1 MRVYNMCMINTRVI
15 LYRLKKAREER
26 GLRQDEMA
34 RCLDIDRT
42 TYLRKEK
49 GQIPISTEEWLIIS
63 EVLDKDPTHFFIDID
78 MSLEESPTELQE
90 HLISKLYRALDEEE
104 RRDFLFT
111 IRLILKGVENKE
123 VSETLDNLIK
133 S

>member
-1 MRVYNMCMINTRVI
+1 MCMINTRVI
-15 LYRLKKAREER
+15 LYRLKMAREER

-34 RCLDIDRT
+34 QCLNIDRT

-49 GQIPISTEEWLIIS
+49 GQIPISTDEWLIIS
-63 EVLDKDPTHFFIDID
+63 EVLDTDPTHFFIDSE
-78 MSLEESPTELQE
+78 MSIEESPTELQE
-90 HLISKLYRALDEEE
+90 HLIAKLYRALDEDD

-111 IRLILKGVENKE
+111 IRLILKGVKNKE

-133 S
+133 P

>member
-1 MRVYNMCMINTRVI
+1 MCMINTRVI
-15 LYRLKKAREER
+15 LYRLKVAREER

-34 RCLDIDRT
+34 QCLHIDRT

-49 GQIPISTEEWLIIS
+49 GQIPISTDEWLIIS
-63 EVLDKDPTHFFIDID
+63 EVLDKDPTHFFIDSE

-90 HLISKLYRALDEEE
+90 HLIAKLYRELDEDD

-111 IRLILKGVENKE
+111 IRLILKGIENKE

>member
-1 MRVYNMCMINTRVI
+1 MCMINTRII
-15 LYRLKKAREER
+15 LYRLKKAREDS

-34 RCLDIDRT
+34 RSLDIDRT

-63 EVLDKDPTHFFIDID
+63 EILDKDPTHFFIDTD

>member
-1 MRVYNMCMINTRVI
+1 MCMINTRVI
-15 LYRLKKAREER
+15 LYRLKRSREER

-63 EVLDKDPTHFFIDID
+63 EVLDKDPTHFFIDSD
-78 MSLEESPTELQE
+78 MTLDESPTELQE
-90 HLISKLYRALDEEE
+90 HLIAKLYRALSEED

-111 IRLILKGVENKE
+111 IRLILKGVESKE
-123 VSETLDNLIK
+123 VSEALDNLIK
-133 S
+133 P

>member
-1 MRVYNMCMINTRVI
+1 MINTRVI
-15 LYRLKKAREER
+15 LYRLKKAREEH

>member
-1 MRVYNMCMINTRVI
+1 MINTRII
-15 LYRLKKAREER
+15 LFRLKSAREER

-34 RCLDIDRT
+34 RSLGIDRT

-49 GQIPISTEEWLIIS
+49 GHIPISTEEWLIIS
-63 EVLDKDPTHFFIDID
+63 ELLDKDPTYFFIDTD
-78 MSLEESPTELQE
+78 MTLEESPTELQE

-111 IRLILKGVENKE
+111 IRLILKGVENKD
-123 VSETLDNLIK
+123 VSEALDNLIK
-133 S
+133 A

>member
-1 MRVYNMCMINTRVI
+1 MINTRII
-15 LYRLKKAREER
+15 LLRLKKAREER

-34 RCLDIDRT
+34 RCLDIERT

-49 GQIPISTEEWLIIS
+49 GQIPISTDEWLVIS
-63 EVLDKDPTHFFIDID
+63 EVLDKDPVHFFIDSD
-78 MSLEESPTELQE
+78 MNLEESPTELQE
-90 HLISKLYRALDEEE
+90 HLIAKLYRALNEED

-111 IRLILKGVENKE
+111 IRLILKGIENKE

>member
-1 MRVYNMCMINTRVI
+1 MINTRVI
-15 LYRLKKAREER
+15 LYRLKMAREER

-34 RCLDIDRT
+34 QCLDIDRT

-49 GQIPISTEEWLIIS
+49 GQIPISTDEWLIIS
-63 EVLDKDPTHFFIDID
+63 EILDKDPTHFFIDSE

-90 HLISKLYRALDEEE
+90 HLIAKLYRALDEDD

>member
-1 MRVYNMCMINTRVI
+1 MCMINTRVI

-49 GQIPISTEEWLIIS
+49 GQIPISTEEWLVIS
-63 EVLDKDPTHFFIDID
+63 EVLDKDPTHFFIDSD
-78 MSLEESPTELQE
+78 LTLDESPTELQE
-90 HLISKLYRALDEEE
+90 HLIAKLYRALDEDD

>member
-1 MRVYNMCMINTRVI
+1 MCMINTRVI
-15 LYRLKKAREER
+15 LYRLKLVREER

-49 GQIPISTEEWLIIS
+49 GQIPISTEEWLLIS
-63 EVLDKDPTHFFIDID
+63 EILDKDPTHFFIDTD

-90 HLISKLYRALDEEE
+90 HLISKLYRALNEEE